1 MSAPE
6 DKWDL
11 DSSPLTDQDRAKI
24 LARIHSALFWLGKFI
39 PEEEIIEG
47 EKVPLRDIIF
57 NFVSKEHPSDEEVL
71 EALSLA
77 DAMQRKARSL
87 ETSLKSEGNLTKG
100 QAHMLLDEICG
111 LMRAVDEIRTSRGAD
126 AHLKA
131 RALMSRVQDEKRW
144 QEFVKSVGVVGEL
157 SH

>member
-11 DSSPLTDQDRAKI
+11 DTSPLTEQDRAKI
-24 LARIHSALFWLGKFI
+24 MARIHSALFWLGKFI

-47 EKVPLRDIIF
+47 QEVPLRDVIF
-57 NFVSKEHPSDEEVL
+57 NFVSKEHPSEDKVI

-77 DAMQRKARSL
+77 DAMQKKAREL
-87 ETSLKSEGNLTKG
+87 EMSLKTEDGLTKG

-126 AHLKA
+126 AQLKA
-131 RALMSRVQDEKRW
+131 KALMTKVSDEKRW
-144 QEFVKSVGVVGEL
+144 QEFVKSVSFMGNL
-157 SH
+157 AH

>member
-11 DSSPLTDQDRAKI
+11 DTSPLTEQDRAKI
-24 LARIHSALFWLGKFI
+24 IARIHSALFWLGKFI

-47 EKVPLRDIIF
+47 QEVPLRDVIF
-57 NFVSKEHPSDEEVL
+57 NFVSKEHPSEDEVI

-77 DAMQRKARSL
+77 DAVQKKAREL
-87 ETSLKSEGNLTKG
+87 EMSLKTEDGLTKG

-126 AHLKA
+126 AQLKA
-131 RALMSRVQDEKRW
+131 KALMTKVSDEKRW
-144 QEFVKSVGVVGEL
+144 QEFVKSVNFMGNL
-157 SH
+157 AH